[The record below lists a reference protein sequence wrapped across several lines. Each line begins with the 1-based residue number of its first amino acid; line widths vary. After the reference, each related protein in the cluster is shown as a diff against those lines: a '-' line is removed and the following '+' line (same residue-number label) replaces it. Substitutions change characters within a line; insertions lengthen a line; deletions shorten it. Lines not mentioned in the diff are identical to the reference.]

1 MPTGTPDS
9 EWARISGDLEFSKI
23 LKQRSS
29 KMEHQFSESQLGVK
43 KNNKWNKN
51 SNKNALHLGRI
62 NTAL

>member
-9 EWARISGDLEFSKI
+9 EWARISGDLEFSKT

-51 SNKNALHLGRI
+51 SSMHCI
-62 NTAL
+62 